1 MSMQNNTIHVESRM
15 VCLHMTGFNEMNAN
29 VQKFSE
35 DPQRIQMI
43 ANDISL
49 QCGNTQNN
57 ILYVGSKKAADSYK
71 NHLKEII
78 HTSKIEIICSDR
90 LENNPHTAF
99 VDRKINL
106 MESANHSKIVDYFGV
121 LNQYSKSH

>member
-43 ANDISL
+43 SDDIAL
-49 QCGNTQNN
+49 QCTNMQDNV
-57 ILYVGSKKAADSYK
+57 LYVSSKKVADMYK
-71 NHLKEII
+71 NHLAHKID
-78 HTSKIEIICSDR
+78 TSTIKIICSDK
-90 LENNPHTAF
+90 LEDKPHTAF
-99 VDRKINL
+99 VDRKMNVKNQ
-106 MESANHSKIVDYFGV
+106 NHSKIIDYFGV
-121 LNQYSKSH
+121 PI